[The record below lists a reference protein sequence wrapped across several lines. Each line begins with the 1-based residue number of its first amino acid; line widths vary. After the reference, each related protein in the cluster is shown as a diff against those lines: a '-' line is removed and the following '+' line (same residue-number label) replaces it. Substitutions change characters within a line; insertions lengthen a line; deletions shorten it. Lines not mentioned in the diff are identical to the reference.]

1 MKHNAFTLAQG
12 AAHIV
17 ISDRQHH
24 FGFTLAE
31 VLVTLGI
38 IGVVS
43 ALTIPTLVKN
53 HQRQTYTVQLQKV
66 FNELSQAAEQVKVDS
81 NSPNLRESR
90 LRRNGSAFLLNNY
103 FKTTQRCNAASL
115 GDCFSNDYIN
125 MNGSNVT
132 IGNFIPAGSSCAT
145 IASGASICV
154 GTMSAA
160 GWINVAADING
171 KQGPNVVGRDLFT
184 LAITND
190 GNVVAPGNASVGT
203 CSAAVDGDYGACL
216 AQIIKDG
223 WKMDY

>member
-1 MKHNAFTLAQG
+1 MKHNA
-12 AAHIV
+12 
-17 ISDRQHH
+17 
-24 FGFTLAE
+24 FTLAE

-43 ALTIPTLVKN
+43 ALTLPTLVKN

-66 FNELSQAAEQVKVDS
+66 FNELAQAAEQVKADS
-81 NSPNLRESR
+81 NSANLKESQ
-90 LRRNGSAFLLNNY
+90 LRRRGSEFLLTNY
-103 FKTTQRCNAASL
+103 FKTTQRCRANSL
-115 GDCFSNDYIN
+115 NDCFSNDYIN
-125 MNGSNVT
+125 MNGGNVSISNFV
-132 IGNFIPAGSSCAT
+132 PAGSSCAV

-154 GTMSAA
+154 GTMSA
-160 GWINVAADING
+160 GGYIEVATDING

-184 LAITND
+184 LAIVNNGT
-190 GNVVAPGNASVGT
+190 VIAPGSASVGT

>member
-1 MKHNAFTLAQG
+1 MKHNA
-12 AAHIV
+12 
-17 ISDRQHH
+17 
-24 FGFTLAE
+24 FTLAE

-43 ALTIPTLVKN
+43 ALTLPTLVKN

-66 FNELSQAAEQVKVDS
+66 FNELAQAAEQVKVDS
-81 NSPNLRESR
+81 NSANLKESQ
-90 LRRNGSAFLLNNY
+90 LRRRGSLFLLTNY
-103 FKTTQRCNAASL
+103 FKTTQTCNANSL
-115 GDCFSNDYIN
+115 NDCFSNDYIN
-125 MNGSNVT
+125 MNGANVS
-132 IGNFIPAGSSCAT
+132 IGNFIPDNSSCAV

-154 GTMSAA
+154 GTMSAD
-160 GWINVAADING
+160 GRIEVATDING

-184 LAITND
+184 LAIVNNGT
-190 GNVVAPGNASVGT
+190 VIAPGSASVGT

>member
-1 MKHNAFTLAQG
+1 MKHNA
-12 AAHIV
+12 
-17 ISDRQHH
+17 
-24 FGFTLAE
+24 FTLAE

-43 ALTIPTLVKN
+43 ALTLPTLVKN

-66 FNELSQAAEQVKVDS
+66 FNELAQAAEQVKADS
-81 NSPNLRESR
+81 NSANLNESQ
-90 LRRNGSAFLLNNY
+90 LRRRGSEFLLTNY
-103 FKTTQRCNAASL
+103 FKTTRTCSDANNL
-115 GDCFSNDYIN
+115 TDCFSNDYIN
-125 MNGSNVT
+125 MNGDNVS
-132 IGNFIPAGSSCAT
+132 ISDFVPAGSSCAV

-154 GTMSAA
+154 GTMSAGGNIA
-160 GWINVAADING
+160 VATDING

-184 LAITND
+184 LAIENNGT
-190 GNVVAPGNASVGT
+190 VIAPGQASIGA